1 MAEEATALF
10 KELEAHLGFYRRRY
24 EIEAEYAENLRKL
37 ASKDTLL
44 QDDRSGV
51 PSSWRT
57 STLARANTLQESHA
71 HSQLAMALEEVVKKL
86 ATLRDDRDRM
96 RRRVKD
102 DLRTTKESHLD
113 YLGTVDKLR
122 RTYERK
128 VEDVQASDRDEYS
141 ERDHHDHAGGSSSSH
156 SKDAWP
162 PEHWAHNDPALAR
175 QSSEGNRDRK
185 GSVGSKNTAVA
196 GNSISGDTMV
206 QTPMGSSPGTT
217 NATPTPTPPV
227 FVSGAGSSSAGPPT
241 SNSVKDNHGGGGGG
255 QKGVFDAI
263 AKRDWTN
270 DKHRI
275 NSIAR
280 AVGNLAKG
288 ETGNAGGGSGIGR
301 SGTTRSR
308 AASTKLKRDAEQAD
322 RDYRDA
328 IFRLE
333 TLRLQRSRVKVSAR
347 NFVVDMACELS
358 LILRSILDVHGQT
371 TQNVAAVLQ
380 QVGQNLHTGAAQIVA
395 DNDADEFAKTLPAP
409 SPEPRVYYK
418 NYYVGECRDLLF
430 GVSLMDYHA
439 THPDML
445 VPLVVQRS
453 IAFIDANGLLTEGIY
468 RISGKQT
475 TVQQLV
481 HTIERNEKEFQF
493 DLREDPAT
501 VAGVLK
507 LYLRQLPQPLF
518 PFPLPDRL
526 TLSQDILRDYPAA
539 VSNLQRRLR
548 RLAPPNQATLKA
560 LLEHLGRVA
569 KHEAVNKMTASNL
582 SLIFSAFVF
591 GEDLVSLETIK
602 NTTKDLVL
610 EVLISQHETLMDGL
624 PVEATK
630 TRSRGASPVS
640 QNRSRGASISSPGL
654 VAPQPYHVPSPLSF
668 PSIGPDSE
676 EATPSNQT
684 VIAPAGG
691 AISPSSRPSPSRL
704 SHMSTSEPI
713 VPTLPFTSEGMEQQR
728 SSDSVY
734 KLYSKSQETF
744 LPHEAIVS
752 PRPMQPF
759 QGQAAA
765 VVGPTLSTPSP
776 PLSAAGGRHIPEGSS
791 GSGG

>member
-10 KELEAHLGFYRRRY
+10 KELEAHLAFYRRRH

-44 QDDRSGV
+44 QESGV

-57 STLARANTLQESHA
+57 SALARANTLQEAHA
-71 HSQLAMALEEVVKKL
+71 HAQMAMALEDVVKKL
-86 ATLRDDRDRM
+86 ATLRDDKDRM

-102 DLRTTKESHLD
+102 DLRTTKEAHLE
-113 YLGTVDKLR
+113 YLSTVDKLR

-128 VEDVQASDRDEYS
+128 VEEVQASDRDDT
-141 ERDHHDHAGGSSSSH
+141 EREHHD
-156 SKDAWP
+156 KDAWP
-162 PEHWAHNDPALAR
+162 PEHWSHADPVLAR

-185 GSVGSKNTAVA
+185 GSVGAKTPASSSVTSDNF
-196 GNSISGDTMV
+196 V
-206 QTPMGSSPGTT
+206 QTPLGSSPGTT

-227 FVSGAGSSSAGPPT
+227 FVSGAGSSGPANT
-241 SNSVKDNHGGGGGG
+241 NSQKETHGSG

-288 ETGNAGGGSGIGR
+288 DSGNTGGGVGIGR

-347 NFVVDMACELS
+347 NFVIDMACELS
-358 LILRSILDVHGQT
+358 AILRSTLDVHGHT

-380 QVGQNLHTGAAQIVA
+380 QVGQNLNTGAAQIIA
-395 DNDADEFAKTLPAP
+395 DSDADEFAKTLPAP

-439 THPDML
+439 THPDIL
-445 VPLVVQRS
+445 VPLIVQRS
-453 IAFIDANGLLTEGIY
+453 IAFIDAYGLLTEGIY
-468 RISGKQT
+468 RVSGKQT
-475 TVQQLV
+475 TLQQLV
-481 HTIERNEKEFQF
+481 HTIERNEKEFNF
-493 DLREDPAT
+493 DPREDPAT

-518 PFPLPDRL
+518 PFPLTDRL
-526 TLSQDILRDYPAA
+526 SLSQDILRDYPSAI
-539 VSNLQRRLR
+539 SSLQRRLR

-560 LLEHLGRVA
+560 LLEHLGKIAR
-569 KHEAVNKMTASNL
+569 HGAVNKMTASNL

-591 GEDLVSLETIK
+591 GEDTVSLETIK
-602 NTTKDLVL
+602 NTTKARFFTADLVL
-610 EVLISQHETLMDGL
+610 EVLISQHETIMEGL
-624 PVEATK
+624 PVETSK

-640 QNRSRGASISSPGL
+640 QNRSRGASLSSPGL
-654 VAPQPYHVPSPLSF
+654 AAPHPHHVPSPLSF
-668 PSIGPDSE
+668 PSI
-676 EATPSNQT
+676 
-684 VIAPAGG
+684 APESDA
-691 AISPSSRPSPSRL
+691 ASQLALASAPNTRPSPSRL
-704 SHMSTSEPI
+704 SHMSTSDPI
-713 VPTLPFTSEGMEQQR
+713 VPTLPFTSEGMEQQP

-759 QGQAAA
+759 QGAA

-791 GSGG
+791 GSG